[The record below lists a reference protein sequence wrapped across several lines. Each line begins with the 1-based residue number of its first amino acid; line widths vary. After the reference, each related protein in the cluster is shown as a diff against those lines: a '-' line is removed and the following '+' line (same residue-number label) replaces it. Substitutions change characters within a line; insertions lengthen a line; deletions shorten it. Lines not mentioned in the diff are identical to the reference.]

1 MEPSTLNHLTPPKKK
16 PVVGY
21 VILIFVGMI
30 LIGTCSSIF
39 DGDKPKEKKQK
50 VELTREQDSLLTAI
64 EFDGHIEIKPFDNEV
79 YVKPL
84 FWLTCNYKAKENL
97 AYFCAIRCENAN
109 DNGLYYCTVKDMQ
122 SGKKLAKY
130 SQAWGFDVEE

>member
-1 MEPSTLNHLTPPKKK
+1 METGTPTN
-16 PVVGY
+16 
-21 VILIFVGMI
+21 FN
-30 LIGTCSSIF
+30 
-39 DGDKPKEKKQK
+39 KPKEKTPWIGYIIIGLIILGLVSMCGDDDEKKPKEKEQK
-50 VELTREQDSLLTAI
+50 IELTKEQDDLLRDI
-64 EFDGHIEIKPFDNEV
+64 EFDGHIEIKPLDNEV

-109 DNGLYYCTVKDMQ
+109 NNGLYYCTVKDMQ